1 MKSFVNSTKSFYT
14 VNEDYFSLKNET
26 ISLDPLSDV
35 LSAIK
40 TLDFNL
46 VLSFYKEHPE
56 ITENFSYYIKNI
68 FQDKAFNL
76 SLTEAHILSESNFL
90 SEFKK
95 RLLDQLLPPVE
106 NENTVW
112 HLVEQASLKPK
123 DDFLFFSTLK
133 VEQLDELFILLG
145 ISRIIA
151 NKKVVNDLL
160 FSLNIL
166 SWRVIGAAMDEQ
178 VLKMVPQ
185 YRKFENPFIALQK
198 ELEEL
203 NFEYQKEEKF
213 HLISSNVN
221 YKQIKIYVKQCQ
233 EFVKIAFKN
242 ASKYGISG
250 KINQS
255 LLKISQQLNRFAAI
269 LELLVI
275 NNESDL
281 ITNSKKLFLN
291 ILEYKSHK
299 NNLRELVSEN
309 TVLLSHLITTHT
321 AQTGRNYISST
332 GKEYIQMLLKAS
344 GGGLIVG
351 VLVVLKLF
359 YSNTSGSEFHH
370 AFLYSF
376 NYAMGFVMIYLFK
389 FTLATKQPAMTAATM
404 AQVLS
409 DDRNT
414 KKNYLDFAHLVS
426 KLFRTQFIAFIGNII
441 LAFPMALLIMYG
453 LEALFNENFA
463 ISKSPKLLNDL
474 NPMHSKVIL
483 HACIAGFYLFISGI
497 IVGHVSNNSVFYQ
510 IPKRILK
517 NNFINKSFGEQTAT
531 KLSTFYEKNWP
542 GILSNIWLGILLGI
556 TGPVGVFLGLD
567 LDIRHITFAAGNFAL
582 GLYGQGFNV
591 SNQVFFTA
599 LSTVFLI
606 GFFNFVVSF
615 GLSMVLAFR
624 SRKVTFGESR
634 LIYMEIFKY
643 FLRNPLRFFL
653 PIRSKLDKNAIEI
666 FTVAKL
672 KE

>member
-95 RLLDQLLPPVE
+95 RLLDKLLPPVE

-133 VEQLDELFILLG
+133 VEQLDELFTLLG

-203 NFEYQKEEKF
+203 NFEYHKEEKF

-542 GILSNIWLGILLGI
+542 GILSNVWLGILLGI

-666 FTVAKL
+666 FTVAKI